1 VLLSHAVP
9 SGDVAEVFDRA
20 LRALVPQLERR
31 KFAASTGRRRPAPR
45 TSTRPRHIP
54 TLVKHAVWQRD
65 GGRCTF
71 VSETG
76 QRCPARTM
84 LEYDHVDPIA
94 RGGRATV
101 AGLRLLCRAHNQ
113 YEAERV
119 FGAGFMQGKREDARR
134 AAAEAQTRAAAAA
147 PAEDAANA
155 RAQATTEAQAQATA
169 AAHALATAAEAE
181 AVTRQHT
188 ADVLSGL
195 RGLGVRAADAR
206 RAAEYS
212 GTLGDVTLEER
223 MRAAL
228 QFLYPKG
235 RTRGTHL

>member
-1 VLLSHAVP
+1 
-9 SGDVAEVFDRA
+9 
-20 LRALVPQLERR
+20 
-31 KFAASTGRRRPAPR
+31 
-45 TSTRPRHIP
+45 
-54 TLVKHAVWQRD
+54 VKHAVWQRD

-71 VSETG
+71 VSESG

-113 YEAERV
+113 FEAERV

-134 AAAEAQTRAAAAA
+134 AAAEGQVLT
-147 PAEDAANA
+147 
-155 RAQATTEAQAQATA
+155 Q
-169 AAHALATAAEAE
+169 
-181 AVTRQHT
+181 QHT

-212 GTLGDVTLEER
+212 ETLGDITLEER

-228 QFLYPKG
+228 RFLYPKA
-235 RTRGTHL
+235 